1 MKNSSKIISVL
12 FLLGGLGIIIAVF
25 FLFLKDIQEEK
36 LFYLNMVATCLI
48 YAIVFL
54 RATDIFGPVDK
65 VAQSSSGYGLK
76 WYGVW
81 FYTPLALG
89 LIVLSIIFGW
99 SFNICLIG
107 HLALLFILLVF
118 FFLGSLAKNNV
129 NEVVGNI
136 EARKAG
142 LKEIAVQIDL
152 LEMQDKLSKGASYQE
167 AIDKLRE
174 SVRFITAS
182 DNPAAVAFENKL
194 IEKIRLI
201 ASQIEH
207 NSQPSDIINA
217 EFDECMSIIKLRK
230 NQY

>member
-1 MKNSSKIISVL
+1 MKNSSKIISIL
-12 FLLGGLGIIIAVF
+12 FLLGGLGIIITAY

-36 LFYLNMVATCLI
+36 LFYLNMVLTCLV

-65 VAQSSSGYGLK
+65 VANSSSGYGLK

-89 LIVLSIIFGW
+89 LIVCSIVFEWG
-99 SFNICLIG
+99 FNLCLIG
-107 HLALLFILLVF
+107 HLALLFILLLF
-118 FFLGSLAKNNV
+118 FFLGSVVKNNA
-129 NEVVGNI
+129 NEVMGNI
-136 EARKAG
+136 EARKSG
-142 LKEIAVQIDL
+142 LKEISTQIEL
-152 LEMQDKLSKGASYQE
+152 LEMQSKLGKGPSYQE

-174 SVRFITAS
+174 NVRFITVS
-182 DNPAAVAFENKL
+182 DKPAAVALENKL

-201 ASQIEH
+201 ASQLEH
-207 NSQPSDIINA
+207 NSQPTEVINS
-217 EFDECMSIIKLRK
+217 EFDECISIIELRK